1 MKAMLLAAGY
11 GERLAPLTRDL
22 PKPLLPVLGRPLAPQ
37 ILTRMAA
44 AGFDEV
50 TINLHHL
57 ADTVRKALGDG
68 ASLGLRAL
76 HFSVEEGGILGT
88 GGGLKNAESLLRG
101 GGTILVRNS
110 DFLADIALDRALA
123 DHRASGCL
131 ATLVLVPRRSGYTPV
146 AIDGDRRIVRFGA
159 LDGGGETGGW
169 LFTGCHLVEEE
180 VLGLLPSGV
189 PSQIVSDLYVR
200 LARERR
206 LNAFVHDG
214 LWWEFGTPREYL
226 EGSLAIVDLET
237 ADRMRLGEFD
247 PVRPLGEAR
256 VAEGPGVE
264 ISAPGLALSGR
275 LVIGLGARLGEGAR
289 LEDTVIM
296 PGAWVGPGATLRRTI
311 VGPETE
317 VPAGF
322 HVDEALVAADG
333 DPSAPLPNGVERAG
347 PLLIRRFGG
356 ARR

>member
-11 GERLAPLTRDL
+11 GERLAPLTRDV

-44 AGFDEV
+44 AGFDDV

-57 ADTVRKALGDG
+57 PEAVREALGDG

-76 HFSVEEGGILGT
+76 HYSIEEGRILGT
-88 GGGLKNAESLLRG
+88 GGGLKNAESRLRG

-110 DFLADIALDRALA
+110 DFLADIPLDRALA
-123 DHRASGCL
+123 DHRASGCP
-131 ATLVLVPRRSGYTPV
+131 ATLVLVPRRGGYTPV
-146 AIDGDRRIVRFGA
+146 AIDGDRRIVRFGHG
-159 LDGGGETGGW
+159 DGTGEPGEW
-169 LFTGCHLVEEE
+169 LFTGCHLIEEE
-180 VLGLLPSGV
+180 VLDLLPRGV

-206 LNAFVHDG
+206 LNAFLHDG

-226 EGSLAIVDLET
+226 EGSLAIVALET

-247 PVRPLGEAR
+247 PVRPLGGAR
-256 VAEGPGVE
+256 AAEGPGVD
-264 ISAPGLALSGR
+264 ISTSGLALSGR

-289 LEDTVIM
+289 LEDTVVM
-296 PGAWVGPGATLRRTI
+296 PGAWVGPGAALRRVI
-311 VGPETE
+311 VGPGAE

-322 HVDEALVAADG
+322 HVEEALVAADG
-333 DPSAPLPNGVERAG
+333 PPLSPLPAGVERTG
-347 PLLIRRFGG
+347 PLLVRRFGG
-356 ARR
+356 APR